1 MGVAFSPSGEFFSS
15 VGADEQ
21 VSQSIGQQLLSC
33 EEHLYKYMYII
44 YTHIY
49 VIIFAG

>member
-21 VSQSIGQQLLSC
+21 VHERPETDCKERVSLPGKIQLAISILA
-33 EEHLYKYMYII
+33 II
-44 YTHIY
+44 I
-49 VIIFAG
+49 